1 MSKNFLTNI
10 DRATTISTAIKKL
23 KPFDTLIICGKG
35 AENYIDIKGEK
46 IPYSD
51 FEEIYKN
58 IRECV

>member
-1 MSKNFLTNI
+1 M
-10 DRATTISTAIKKL
+10 

-51 FEEIYKN
+51 FEQVNKN
-58 IRECV
+58 IKESI